1 MRDEEKSKNR
11 PSDLPVLVVT
21 GASGFIGRHLLPSF
35 YNDFYIYALARSSQK
50 YAGIKMH
57 KNINWVRVDIGE
69 KKSVEKVFTYIARN
83 GGADYVIH
91 LAGYYDF
98 DGKDS
103 KEYERTNVNGTHY
116 ILNSSKLFK
125 LKRFIFASSLTV
137 TDFKE
142 PGLIINEKSPCDAT
156 FNYAVSKKKGEE
168 LVNRYSDQFPV
179 AIVRLAAIYSDWCEY
194 GPLYYFLKTWLEKNW
209 RSNIL
214 AGKGEAAVPYLHVKN
229 LNTLFYKIIIQ
240 TKKLPKCDIY
250 MASPDGCTSQK
261 ELYDIAVRYN
271 LGRRKNPIFFP
282 KWFTYLGVLLLDRA
296 GVIIGKRPFERPWMI
311 QYVDFK
317 LNVDASY
324 THKKL
329 NWTLNPRFDIRR
341 RLLFLIEHMKSEPYE
356 WHRKNLE
363 SIDRRKKI
371 NPNLKIYDAMDA
383 VEESV
388 IAQIL
393 KAMYSDEF
401 NTRFKQYRALKIDIN
416 QERILFIYSMI
427 KTAVRTGDRIHVLSY
442 ARNLSSERYK
452 EGFDVSEVIDAV
464 QLVGDYIV
472 KTLVKLPELTEL
484 PEYLDMDQRIYD
496 GITLTIQLIVDEL
509 EDSFDKLYNRYGYL
523 HKNERYR

>member
-1 MRDEEKSKNR
+1 MTDKKILKNR
-11 PSDLPVLVVT
+11 SSNLPVLIVT
-21 GASGFIGRHLLPSF
+21 GASGFIGRYLLPSF
-35 YNDFYIYALARSSQK
+35 YNDYYIYALARSSQK

-69 KKSVEKVFTYIARN
+69 KESVEKVFTDIAQN

-103 KEYERTNVNGTHY
+103 REYERTNVNGTHY
-116 ILNSSKLFK
+116 ILECSKILN

-137 TDFKE
+137 TEFKE
-142 PGLIINEKSPCDAT
+142 PGLIINEKSPCDAS

-168 LVNRYSDQFPV
+168 LVKKYSGDFPV

-229 LNTLFYKIIIQ
+229 LNTLFYKIIQ
-240 TKKLPKCDIY
+240 NTKELPKCDTYI
-250 MASPDGCTSQK
+250 ASPDGCTSQK
-261 ELYDIAVRYN
+261 KLYDIAVRYN
-271 LGRRKNPIFFP
+271 LGRQKKPLFFP
-282 KWFTYLGVLLLDRA
+282 KWFTYLGVLFLDRA
-296 GVIIGKRPFERPWMI
+296 GSIIGKRPFERPWMI
-311 QYVDFK
+311 QYVDLK

-329 NWTLNPRFDIRR
+329 NWALRPRFDIRR

-388 IAQIL
+388 TAQIL
-393 KAMYSDEF
+393 KVMYSKEF
-401 NTRFKQYRALKIDIN
+401 DTRFKKYRALEIEVLR
-416 QERILFIYSMI
+416 ERIVFIYSMI
-427 KTAVRTGDRIHVLSY
+427 KTAVRTGDRIHILSY
-442 ARNLSSERYK
+442 ARNLASERYK
-452 EGFDVSEVIDAV
+452 EGFGVSEVAGAV

-472 KTLVKLPELTEL
+472 ETLIKLPELTEL
-484 PEYLDMDQRIYD
+484 PESIDMDQRIYD

-509 EDSFDKLYNRYGYL
+509 EDSFDRLYMKQGYSNRDETL
-523 HKNERYR
+523 N